1 MTANAKTR
9 RRWFGAICL
18 LGSIVMLIAGET
30 VLKDR
35 MQPLM
40 LVTYWS
46 VCFILTG
53 LAAGVALMDAARVR
67 NEQRDEH
74 RALIESTLKE
84 IEREKI
90 ARKAS
95 KD

>member
-1 MTANAKTR
+1 MTANTKTR

-18 LGSIVMLIAGET
+18 LGSVVMLIAGET
-30 VLKDR
+30 MLKDR
-35 MQPLM
+35 LQPLVM
-40 LVTYWS
+40 VIYWS

-74 RALIESTLKE
+74 RALIESTLQE